1 MFRKQIEKKDY
12 MGNFVVTG
20 FPRNINVAVL
30 WDKTFGWEVVVEAY
44 MHFWVSDEKLKS
56 HLSQSTDKPAT
67 EKGEHPLEKHLRDKK
82 VLTDFY

>member
-1 MFRKQIEKKDY
+1 LFRRQIEKKDY

-20 FPRNINVAVL
+20 FPRNINDAVL

-56 HLSQSTDKPAT
+56 HL
-67 EKGEHPLEKHLRDKK
+67 
-82 VLTDFY
+82 